1 MTHTLPYCY
10 YQGRTLRGKRFMLMS
25 CRSPHLTMRHLIMGL
40 GRVTK
45 GDMVS
50 IAPPSYERTVLES
63 ARVMQLHYAVL
74 SKPQRASGSTD
85 APEPEEE
92 QSDRGD
98 NDDDDE
104 GFEGSVAS
112 GDSDSD

>member
-1 MTHTLPYCY
+1 
-10 YQGRTLRGKRFMLMS
+10 
-25 CRSPHLTMRHLIMGL
+25 MRHLIMGL

-74 SKPQRASGSTD
+74 SKPPQTAGSSTD
-85 APEPEEE
+85 APEPDEE
-92 QSDRGD
+92 QSDRGG
-98 NDDDDE
+98 DDDDM